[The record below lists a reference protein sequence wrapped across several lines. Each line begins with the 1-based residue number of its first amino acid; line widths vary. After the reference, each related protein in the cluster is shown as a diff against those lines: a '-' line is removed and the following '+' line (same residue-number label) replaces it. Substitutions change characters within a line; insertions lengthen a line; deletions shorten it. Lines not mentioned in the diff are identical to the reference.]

1 MRFIYTKIFAV
12 IFVGL
17 CLVVLLMF
25 LNSKGGLE
33 QIKKFFLRLPQPLV
47 NISGKVGKS
56 GKEFFVTLYNLKQVA
71 KENIE
76 LKYKVAKLEGDL
88 AEAQSDVR
96 DNSILRQE
104 LGFTKNSKLNLQP
117 CEVLSVNAL
126 NLADSLV
133 LDCGQQQGVIEGQ
146 AVLSLGHLIGK
157 VVYSGKTG
165 STALLANSSKFVTD
179 ARVAKTGQVGV
190 VEGSYNTGLILDQLP
205 QSAELEKDWLVVT
218 AGINSVIP
226 KDIPIGEVGEV
237 ISSGNDLFKKA
248 SLLSPVDFNN
258 LQFVYIVK

>member
-1 MRFIYTKIFAV
+1 MT
-12 IFVGL
+12 L
-17 CLVVLLMF
+17 T
-25 LNSKGGLE
+25 
-33 QIKKFFLRLPQPLV
+33 PLV
-47 NISGKVGKS
+47 GDVVHHLPLRY
-56 GKEFFVTLYNLKQVA
+56 EF
-71 KENIE
+71 
-76 LKYKVAKLEGDL
+76 
-88 AEAQSDVR
+88 
-96 DNSILRQE
+96 
-104 LGFTKNSKLNLQP
+104 LGF
-117 CEVLSVNAL
+117 
-126 NLADSLV
+126 
-133 LDCGQQQGVIEGQ
+133 G
-146 AVLSLGHLIGK
+146 LGE
-157 VVYSGKTG
+157 
-165 STALLANSSKFVTD
+165 ATD